1 MLSVVYASQGN
12 PSTGCVPVALK
23 THTSTDRALSDRT
36 NQGRLASSSG
46 ALPTKLHG
54 TGKGN
59 PASLSA
65 HKASLTSIVTGA
77 DEGVAGECYANQVQQ
92 GLKPNA
98 DEPTSRSNSQ
108 LHDSKG
114 QQHDEG
120 LLIGAAGYDNCKLDA
135 QEATRSLNP
144 LQKAELHAQSS
155 KPAFQSENDHEA
167 VQPAQGVLIHS
178 QTAFSSIQ
186 KTDNPSST
194 ASPGRRVFTAQVTV
208 TRPTT
213 PGSPAWDTQ

>member
-1 MLSVVYASQGN
+1 MLFVPQGN
-12 PSTGCVPVALK
+12 QSTGHVPVKL
-23 THTSTDRALSDRT
+23 RAHAPSDPLSDRT
-36 NQGRLASSSG
+36 NQGRLASNSG

-54 TGKGN
+54 TGKGHQVG
-59 PASLSA
+59 LSA
-65 HKASLTSIVTGA
+65 QKASLASTATDAGTG
-77 DEGVAGECYANQVQQ
+77 EGAAGGCCNHEVQQ
-92 GLKPNA
+92 GLNSNA
-98 DEPTSRSNSQ
+98 DEPQRWSDLQ

-135 QEATRSLNP
+135 QEATRLLNP

-167 VQPAQGVLIHS
+167 VQPAQGELIHS

-186 KTDNPSST
+186 RTDNPSST

-213 PGSPAWDTQ
+213 PGSPAWHTQ